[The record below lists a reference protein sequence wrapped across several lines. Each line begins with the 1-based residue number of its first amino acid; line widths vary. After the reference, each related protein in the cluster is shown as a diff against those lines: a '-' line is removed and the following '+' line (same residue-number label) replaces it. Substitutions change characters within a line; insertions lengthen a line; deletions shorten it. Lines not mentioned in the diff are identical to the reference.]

1 MSDTVLVAVIGAFA
15 TVMTALFQIFVS
27 SRQAASAVKPMRN
40 RIKSLAWT
48 VVLLVAAAGG
58 GFAWSEYLVLT
69 RDARLAALHERIA
82 AVTASG
88 PGAAAPVSPVAA
100 PAPAA
105 APMPRAAEATPR
117 ETATQAAIPLTACP
131 PGEPGCTQA
140 AIAPVSP
147 CAPLPT
153 GAPAAEAPAMPD
165 TNQALPAAKPAG

>member
-27 SRQAASAVKPMRN
+27 SKQAASAVKPMRN

-58 GFAWSEYLVLT
+58 GFAYSEYLVLT
-69 RDARLAALHERIA
+69 RDADLAALHARIT
-82 AVTASG
+82 AVTAPG
-88 PGAAAPVSPVAA
+88 PGTAAPVSAVAA
-100 PAPAA
+100 PISGA
-105 APMPRAAEATPR
+105 APMPGAAEAAPR
-117 ETATQAAIPLTACP
+117 ETTTQAAVPTACAA
-131 PGEPGCTQA
+131 GESGCSQA

-147 CAPLPT
+147 CSPLPA